1 MKYVL
6 TYERVVEGVPRDF
19 REEFL
24 VETDD
29 EAIMA
34 TKDFIRQKRSEEK
47 MSMLPA
53 TVRYYPKEL
62 VQFLGDYVTPRI
74 VIQF

>member
-1 MKYVL
+1 
-6 TYERVVEGVPRDF
+6 
-19 REEFL
+19 
-24 VETDD
+24 
-29 EAIMA
+29 MA